1 VGFGISFDLPV
12 FNRNQSER
20 SVHTSEVVAARS
32 LDNYF
37 SGEAFVSEVKAL
49 RSHIEV
55 SMQLLSGYQKE
66 IVPAL
71 REAVAEEERLFS
83 EGQGNFFRMW
93 QSLRELTEA
102 QNEVAE
108 RMVRTSADRAEL
120 SLLIGAD
127 L

>member
-1 VGFGISFDLPV
+1 
-12 FNRNQSER
+12 
-20 SVHTSEVVAARS
+20 
-32 LDNYF
+32 
-37 SGEAFVSEVKAL
+37 
-49 RSHIEV
+49 
-55 SMQLLSGYQKE
+55 MQLLSGYQKE